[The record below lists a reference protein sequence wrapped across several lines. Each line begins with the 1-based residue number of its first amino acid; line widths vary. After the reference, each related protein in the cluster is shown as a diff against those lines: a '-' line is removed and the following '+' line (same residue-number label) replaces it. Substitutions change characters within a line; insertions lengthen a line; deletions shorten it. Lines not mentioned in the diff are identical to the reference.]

1 MMVEGKLD
9 IIAQVAMAAKPTA
22 ASYKLSGR
30 ILGFNREHIRW
41 DANYT
46 MGERLST
53 CQAVE
58 IK

>member
-30 ILGFNREHIRW
+30 ILGFKREHIRW
-41 DANYT
+41 V
-46 MGERLST
+46 
-53 CQAVE
+53 C
-58 IK
+58 K